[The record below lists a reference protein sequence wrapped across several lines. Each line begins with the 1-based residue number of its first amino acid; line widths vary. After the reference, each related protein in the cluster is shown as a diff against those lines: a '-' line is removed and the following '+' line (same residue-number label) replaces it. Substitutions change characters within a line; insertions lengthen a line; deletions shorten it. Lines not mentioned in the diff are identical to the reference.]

1 MEPATFFAASRVV
14 IVAGKGG
21 VGKTTVTAALA
32 RAASLEGRSA
42 LIVEVEGKA
51 GLPAMFGAEDLGYAE
66 DVLVEA
72 DQQAG
77 IGEVRARALT
87 ADEALLEYL
96 QDNRMTRVAKRLVS
110 TGVLDVLAT
119 AAPGIRDILVL
130 GKVKQL
136 ENDGVADLIVLDA
149 PAAGHAVTFL
159 RSARALQDSVRVGPI
174 NNQARDVLAL
184 LEDAARCQVM
194 LVTLPEETPVNE
206 LVETAYSL
214 EEEVGVALGP
224 VIVNGLY
231 PQTVGLDTPA
241 AAATQMA
248 GAQVEPTTI
257 EALDAAADFRR
268 HRMALQAEQ
277 LDRLSEQLPLPQLQL
292 PFLFTADLDPD
303 DLDGLAHRLIA
314 GVRELDPAAFDPRG
328 GTRVTS

>member
-72 DQQAG
+72 DEKAG

-119 AAPGIRDILVL
+119 AAPGIRDILIL

-136 ENDGVADLIVLDA
+136 ENDRVADLIVLDA

-174 NNQARDVLAL
+174 NTQARDVLAL
-184 LEDAARCQVM
+184 LEDASRCQVM

-248 GAQVEPTTI
+248 GAQLEPTTI

-277 LDRLSEQLPLPQLQL
+277 LDRLSKQLPLPQLQL

-314 GVRELDPAAFDPRG
+314 GVRELDPAALDPQG
-328 GTRVTS
+328 GSRVTS